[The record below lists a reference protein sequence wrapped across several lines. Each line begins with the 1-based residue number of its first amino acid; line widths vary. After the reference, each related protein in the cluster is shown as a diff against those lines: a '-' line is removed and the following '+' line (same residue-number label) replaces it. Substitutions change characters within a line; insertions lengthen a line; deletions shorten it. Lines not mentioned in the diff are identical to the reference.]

1 MTRCASPSSGSRSPA
16 SPGTA
21 EQSFTAAL
29 FVRYTQ
35 DSHIWVQARV
45 ERAATRPGAEL
56 LRPSSSQLTPEC
68 GERCL
73 DFARHLHLLGRAAT
87 VGFYQ
92 EAGLMAAILLT
103 AWPGNNFLPGSCV
116 LLFWWSTVP
125 RSGPLEAAGLQHSCR
140 ESLQQLWDTAAASA
154 PCLP

>member
-1 MTRCASPSSGSRSPA
+1 MLVPALGAGALPALARLSSHSLQPSLCVIRRTRTSGFRQ
-16 SPGTA
+16 G
-21 EQSFTAAL
+21 
-29 FVRYTQ
+29 
-35 DSHIWVQARV
+35 